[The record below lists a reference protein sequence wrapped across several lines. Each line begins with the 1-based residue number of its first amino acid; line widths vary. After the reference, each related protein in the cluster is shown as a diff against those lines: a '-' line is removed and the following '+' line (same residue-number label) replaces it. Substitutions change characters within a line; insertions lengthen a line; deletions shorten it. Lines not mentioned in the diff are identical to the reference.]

1 MKTSLI
7 AFDLDGTLLDG
18 SGHISKRTNDV
29 MHAAA
34 ARGIHLVAASGRPFS
49 ALPEDLSACTAIR
62 YAITSNGSSIFTLP
76 DGERTY
82 ACDMQAETVLKV
94 LDIAARVPWP
104 IEAFIGGR
112 GYSPAAYVLK
122 ASDFGLS
129 KTAERYVRST
139 RTPVEDIYAFISDHK
154 GEIEGLN
161 MIVSDPGARKA
172 LQENLAGINGIF
184 ITAST
189 SYYIEM
195 SDARVSKSASLA
207 HLAGQLKVPMSEV
220 AAFGDSLNDLD
231 LITAAGLGIAMD
243 NALPELKE
251 AADAVAL
258 RNDADGVADF
268 IERYLL

>member
-1 MKTSLI
+1 MKISLI

-29 MHAAA
+29 LHAAA

-49 ALPEDLSACTAIR
+49 ALPADLTSCTAIR

-76 DGERTY
+76 EGERTY

-94 LDIAARVPWP
+94 LDIAAAVPWP
-104 IEAFIGGR
+104 IEAFIRGR
-112 GYSPAAYVLK
+112 GYSPAAYVRK

-129 KTAERYVRST
+129 KTAERYIRAT
-139 RTPVEDIYAFISDHK
+139 RTPVADIHAFISGHRE
-154 GEIEGLN
+154 EIEGLN
-161 MIVSDPGARKA
+161 LIVPDPAAKKA
-172 LQENLAGINGIF
+172 LQETLSGISGMF
-184 ITAST
+184 MTAST

-195 SDARVSKSASLA
+195 SDGRVSKSASLA
-207 HLAGQLKVPMSEV
+207 WLADQLKVPMSEA

-231 LITAAGLGIAMD
+231 LITAAGLGVAMD
-243 NALPELKE
+243 NALPALKD
-251 AADAVAL
+251 AADALAL
-258 RNDADGVADF
+258 RNDEDGVADF